1 MNEEKGVIQL
11 YVIPPRKKP
20 PITKPIDFYIVRW
33 YAAPYELEFD
43 APNQKCFLTEAA
55 AMIFAK
61 NQMRGNLPL
70 PFVAKITREQT
81 EINMDYVRDLEKGQ
95 DW

>member
-11 YVIPPRKKP
+11 YTISARKKP

-43 APNQKCFLTEAA
+43 APNQKCFLTETA
-55 AMIFAK
+55 AMVFAK
-61 NQMRGNLPL
+61 NRIRGNLPL
-70 PFVAKITREQT
+70 PFVVKTTREQT
-81 EINMDYVRDLEKGQ
+81 EINMDYVRELKENG
-95 DW
+95 